1 MHFWIFLGSAYVI
14 GSIPFGYLIAKAFG
28 VDILQT
34 GSGNIGATNVQR
46 TLGWGPGLLSLI
58 LDVAKGFVPVVI
70 VLWFGFQFWQAAAIG
85 TAVIIGHCWSIFL
98 LFKGGKGI
106 STSLGVILAL
116 DWRIGLAALV
126 LWLILLLIWR
136 YVSLASIISASI
148 LPFGFL
154 ISRFDLKVF
163 VVIFIF
169 AIIDVLKHI
178 PNIKRLMDGT
188 EYKYGEKAITRAD

>member
-1 MHFWIFLGSAYVI
+1 
-14 GSIPFGYLIAKAFG
+14 
-28 VDILQT
+28 
-34 GSGNIGATNVQR
+34 
-46 TLGWGPGLLSLI
+46 
-58 LDVAKGFVPVVI
+58 
-70 VLWFGFQFWQAAAIG
+70 
-85 TAVIIGHCWSIFL
+85 
-98 LFKGGKGI
+98 
-106 STSLGVILAL
+106 
-116 DWRIGLAALV
+116 
-126 LWLILLLIWR
+126 LIWR